1 MNFAN
6 DSMHTSLCLQFNPQ
20 QIATATVYLAF
31 QLAKVRPV
39 NDSTDWLDLLDQ
51 PDVEALA
58 SICLQIIELI
68 LEKKGS
74 DEAMFT
80 KLRKDLELL
89 QSEKQKR
96 TTEAAAAAPDA
107 KRARTS

>member
-39 NDSTDWLDLLDQ
+39 SNGTDWLDLLDQ
-51 PDVEALA
+51 PDVESLA
-58 SICLQIIELI
+58 SICLQILELI
-68 LEKKGS
+68 AERKGS
-74 DEAMFT
+74 DEATFT

-89 QSEKQKR
+89 KNEKQKR
-96 TTEAAAAAPDA
+96 ATDIAGPSDA
-107 KRARTS
+107 KRVRTS